1 MSKSG
6 SQVQQRSAR
15 GSASQ
20 SKIEKLNSEA
30 QAILTQKA
38 DVIAELE
45 TAIEDAEKQLVKL
58 RAEYEAKATTA
69 EIDEEDDAKAK
80 DDDLIDLEKLK
91 QEHDAEIRDRTERQ
105 EEEVASMKLKFTRA
119 LKDAEAWAEEHAE
132 NVYAE
137 RSAQLDVLKQELS
150 KIKDEVSEEQLQQ
163 SQTRTRLFNQSKT
176 RAMQSAQR
184 IQFLQTQLSELST
197 VTREELRDVR
207 AKIDECLASVELR
220 EREHRAEIEKY
231 EKEIASREERYN
243 THLECLTQQFNNERQ
258 RLNQQYEAAVE
269 KCDSLQR
276 ILSQL
281 ERHHESRLQATLQDN
296 ERMKSTIY
304 QAKSREDESFTDTRS
319 YISQIQSTQHE
330 VRQVQKDLAVVNQEI
345 ADLQSE
351 NHQLQEE
358 LKRLQTGAMR
368 RSSRTRR

>member
-6 SQVQQRSAR
+6 SQVQQRSR
-15 GSASQ
+15 RESASQ

-58 RAEYEAKATTA
+58 RAEYEARATTA

-80 DDDLIDLEKLK
+80 DEDLIDLEKLK
-91 QEHDAEIRDRTERQ
+91 QEHDQEIRDRTEKQ

-269 KCDSLQR
+269 KCDNLQR

-330 VRQVQKDLAVVNQEI
+330 VRQVQKDLALVNQEI

-368 RSSRTRR
+368 RSSRSRR